1 MTHKQPWRKTLYL
14 CLALLATSLMFFP
27 FYWLVVTSLKPP
39 GELFRRPPTLWPL
52 HVDWSAYVVNLV
64 QNQNFLHYIGNSA
77 QLGLGTALL
86 SLLLGTP
93 AAYALARLPL
103 RGKRLFVLGLLV
115 LQMFPGIMLALP
127 LYVLFARFG
136 LVNSLS
142 GVVLAITS
150 RTLPFAILV
159 LRPFFVELPQ
169 DLEQAAAID
178 GCTPWGSFFRII
190 IPLSLPSLA
199 TVAAFNFL
207 SGWSDFIFSLTLLTD
222 DSKRPISMG
231 LYNFISQ
238 YGVQW
243 NSLMAVSA
251 VAAIPAVA
259 VFFLA
264 QRYLVAGLA
273 LGSDK

>member
-1 MTHKQPWRKTLYL
+1 MKSQAWHKTVYL
-14 CLALLATSLMFFP
+14 CLGLLVTSLMFFP
-27 FYWLVVTSLKPP
+27 FYWLVVTSVKPAD
-39 GELFRRPPTLWPL
+39 ELFRQPPTIWPQ
-52 HVDWSAYVVNLV
+52 HFDFSAYVTNFI
-64 QNQNFLHYIGNSA
+64 QNQSFLRYIGNSA

-86 SLLLGTP
+86 SLVLGVP
-93 AAYALARLPL
+93 AAYALARLPI
-103 RGKRLFVLGLLV
+103 RGKQLFVLGLLI
-115 LQMFPGIMLALP
+115 LQLFPGVMLALP

-136 LVNSLS
+136 LVNSLF

-159 LRPFFVELPQ
+159 LRPFFVELPR

-178 GCTPWGSFFRII
+178 GCTPWGSFFRVIL
-190 IPLSLPSLA
+190 PLSLPSLA
-199 TVAAFNFL
+199 TVTAFNFL

-259 VFFLA
+259 VFFFA

-273 LGSDK
+273 MGSDK

>member
-1 MTHKQPWRKTLYL
+1 MKIAPWHKTLYL
-14 CLALLATSLMFFP
+14 CLGLLATSLMFFP
-27 FYWLVVTSLKPP
+27 FYWLSVTSLKPAS
-39 GELFRRPPTLWPL
+39 ELFRRPPTLWPL
-52 HVDWSAYVVNLV
+52 HVDWSAYVANFI
-64 QNQNFLHYIGNSA
+64 QNQNFLRYIGNSA
-77 QLGLGTALL
+77 QLGLGTAVL
-86 SLLLGTP
+86 SLVLGLP
-93 AAYALARLPL
+93 AAYAMARLPL
-103 RGKRLFVLGLLV
+103 RGKRIFVLSLLV
-115 LQMFPGIMLALP
+115 LQLFPSIMLALP

-136 LVNSLS
+136 LVNSLF
-142 GVVLAITS
+142 GVSLAITS

-159 LRPFFVELPQ
+159 LRPFFLELPE

-178 GCTPWGSFFRII
+178 GCAPWGAFFRII
-190 IPLSLPSLA
+190 LPLSLPSVA

-243 NSLMAVSA
+243 NSLMAVSV
-251 VAAIPAVA
+251 VAALPAVA
-259 VFFLA
+259 VFFMA

-273 LGSDK
+273 VGSDK

>member
-1 MTHKQPWRKTLYL
+1 MNTAPWHKTLYL
-14 CLALLATSLMFFP
+14 CLGLLATSLMFFP
-27 FYWLVVTSLKPP
+27 FYWLSVTSLKPAS
-39 GELFRRPPTLWPL
+39 ELFRRPPTLWPL
-52 HVDWSAYVVNLV
+52 HVDWSAYVANFI
-64 QNQNFLHYIGNSA
+64 QNQNFLRYIGNSA
-77 QLGLGTALL
+77 QLGLGTAVL
-86 SLLLGTP
+86 SLVLGLP
-93 AAYALARLPL
+93 AAYAMARLPL
-103 RGKRLFVLGLLV
+103 RGKRIFVLSLLV
-115 LQMFPGIMLALP
+115 LQLFPSIMLALP

-136 LVNSLS
+136 LVNSLF
-142 GVVLAITS
+142 GVSLAITS

-159 LRPFFVELPQ
+159 LRPFFLELPE

-178 GCTPWGSFFRII
+178 GCTPWGAFFRII
-190 IPLSLPSLA
+190 LPLSLPSVA

-243 NSLMAVSA
+243 NSLMAVSV
-251 VAAIPAVA
+251 VAALPAVA

-273 LGSDK
+273 VGSDK